1 MHSALAQLEGARAWW
16 LQHREKAPSAFDEE
30 VAAVLN
36 LLEDRPALVGRP
48 AIEPPGVRRVYLR
61 RIRYY
66 VYFQISSGGEVVEIV
81 ALWHGS
87 RGTKPRL

>member
-1 MHSALAQLEGARAWW
+1 MPSALGQLEEARAWW
-16 LQHREKAPSAFDEE
+16 LQHREKAPFAFDEE
-30 VAAVLN
+30 LLALFD

-48 AIEPPGVRRVYLR
+48 VVEPTKARRVYLG

-66 VYFQISSGGEVVEIV
+66 VYFQVSSDGELVEIL

-87 RGTKPRL
+87 RGSAPPL